1 MVYLNQY
8 TIFLRE
14 LQDVFHILSVK
25 EFSYIVSKRIN
36 GRFINKRLYEI
47 LLTNTKLYVKMKSNE
62 SLETETILLSE
73 RKKI

>member
-1 MVYLNQY
+1 MDYPKQY
-8 TIFLRE
+8 NIFLRE